1 MCKMKCGVSKKCV
14 LLMHWKL
21 EAEKTSGLFLKQNNV
36 KTFKIEKLHLMCD
49 HLLGSYYQN
58 DSPGCGFFG
67 VIKG

>member
-1 MCKMKCGVSKKCV
+1 
-14 LLMHWKL
+14 MHWKL